1 MKRILYKS
9 LAYVAFLPLLTLA
22 SCNYEEINTNPYE
35 MTEEMGVMDGIAM
48 GASITTMQRFVLPV
62 GTQADRTD
70 IINQYQV
77 AYLLSADGWSGYIAE
92 GNSWYSGL
100 NNLQYYLQDDWV
112 SSTYRN
118 SYTEILSPWRKIKM
132 ECEKTGEMAP
142 FALAQ
147 ILKIS
152 AWHKTL
158 ESFGPIPYEHAGE
171 MALVIPFDSEKDVY
185 VFMFND
191 LKDAITELM
200 SVAELGGTV
209 VPEFD
214 AVYAGDAAK
223 WVKYANSLMLRLAM
237 RLYYIDPELSKQW
250 VSEALNHPG
259 GVMTAADDAAQ
270 MSNGAGYVFVNNIA
284 YCAENYGEARAC
296 TSVYAY
302 LNGYEDPRLSAYIA
316 TSSSA
321 DALTGYD
328 GRKYAP
334 VPPGAPESHTKE
346 TYGDYSLPNLTS
358 SSPTYWM
365 KASEVYFL
373 RAEAALHW
381 SEFGDAAS
389 LYKQGI
395 EMSFQENGVS
405 MDIDTYLNSGNT
417 PVAVSIGGYSAA
429 APTTATPEFAGT
441 DEQKLE
447 KIMIQKWIAM
457 YPNGQEAWT
466 EWRRTGYPKLNPIDG
481 QSADPS
487 VTKDRGIRR
496 MVYPQSFRQS
506 SEDAA
511 NYAEAVSLLKDAEDT
526 PTSRLWW
533 DCR

>member
-270 MSNGAGYVFVNNIA
+270 MSNGAGYVFVNVCQQ
-284 YCAENYGEARAC
+284 Y
-296 TSVYAY
+296 
-302 LNGYEDPRLSAYIA
+302 RL
-316 TSSSA
+316 
-321 DALTGYD
+321 LCRELWRGK
-328 GRKYAP
+328 G
-334 VPPGAPESHTKE
+334 
-346 TYGDYSLPNLTS
+346 
-358 SSPTYWM
+358 
-365 KASEVYFL
+365 
-373 RAEAALHW
+373 LH
-381 SEFGDAAS
+381 
-389 LYKQGI
+389 
-395 EMSFQENGVS
+395 
-405 MDIDTYLNSGNT
+405 
-417 PVAVSIGGYSAA
+417 IGLCLS
-429 APTTATPEFAGT
+429 
-441 DEQKLE
+441 QR
-447 KIMIQKWIAM
+447 I
-457 YPNGQEAWT
+457 
-466 EWRRTGYPKLNPIDG
+466 
-481 QSADPS
+481 
-487 VTKDRGIRR
+487 
-496 MVYPQSFRQS
+496 
-506 SEDAA
+506 
-511 NYAEAVSLLKDAEDT
+511 
-526 PTSRLWW
+526 
-533 DCR
+533 

>member
-1 MKRILYKS
+1 
-9 LAYVAFLPLLTLA
+9 
-22 SCNYEEINTNPYE
+22 
-35 MTEEMGVMDGIAM
+35 
-48 GASITTMQRFVLPV
+48 
-62 GTQADRTD
+62 
-70 IINQYQV
+70 
-77 AYLLSADGWSGYIAE
+77 
-92 GNSWYSGL
+92 
-100 NNLQYYLQDDWV
+100 
-112 SSTYRN
+112 
-118 SYTEILSPWRKIKM
+118 
-132 ECEKTGEMAP
+132 
-142 FALAQ
+142 
-147 ILKIS
+147 
-152 AWHKTL
+152 
-158 ESFGPIPYEHAGE
+158 
-171 MALVIPFDSEKDVY
+171 
-185 VFMFND
+185 
-191 LKDAITELM
+191 
-200 SVAELGGTV
+200 
-209 VPEFD
+209 
-214 AVYAGDAAK
+214 
-223 WVKYANSLMLRLAM
+223 
-237 RLYYIDPELSKQW
+237 
-250 VSEALNHPG
+250 
-259 GVMTAADDAAQ
+259 
-270 MSNGAGYVFVNNIA
+270 
-284 YCAENYGEARAC
+284 
-296 TSVYAY
+296 
-302 LNGYEDPRLSAYIA
+302 
-316 TSSSA
+316 
-321 DALTGYD
+321 
-328 GRKYAP
+328 
-334 VPPGAPESHTKE
+334 
-346 TYGDYSLPNLTS
+346 
-358 SSPTYWM
+358 M